1 MASTFNLTIVTPDKD
16 FFSGDAEMVI
26 VRTVEGDMGVL
37 RNHEPVVAP
46 LAIGTVRVKKPGG
59 SFEDATCSGGF
70 VNITEDDVTI
80 ITDAAEWAHEIDVD
94 RAKASADRAKQHM
107 ESKGEHVDIL
117 RAKVGL
123 TRALNRI
130 NLAENKNFH
139 ER

>member
-16 FFSGDAEMVI
+16 FFSGEAEMVI

-46 LAIGTVRVKKPGG
+46 LAIGNVRVKKPGG
-59 SFEDATCSGGF
+59 TFEDAACSSGF
-70 VNITEDDVTI
+70 VNITEDEVTI
-80 ITDAAEWAHEIDVD
+80 ITDAAEWAHEIDVN
-94 RAKASADRAKQHM
+94 RAQASAERAKQHM

-117 RAKVGL
+117 RAKIGL

-130 NLAENKNFH
+130 NLVENKNYH